1 MPIFGI
7 HLYPTA
13 DSMDPIEA
21 VKAAEE
27 RGLDSVSY
35 PEHTHIPVSRRTPFP
50 YGGELPKHYA
60 ELHDPFIVM
69 AAAAAA
75 TQRILLGTGVCLVP
89 EHDPIGL
96 AKQIAS
102 LDVVSRGRLFLG
114 VGAGWNAEEMEN
126 HGSHLKAR
134 WPITR
139 ERVLAM
145 KEIWNKTDAEYHG
158 RFVNFDPIWSWP
170 KPLQAGGPPVLL
182 GSTSPKALERLMSF
196 CDGWYAADLVSD
208 PGYYARVI
216 GELHRWASRTGRQLE
231 DVHLSIQL
239 GVVEDADRA
248 RRLLDAGFRHLLFSI
263 QPAPAD
269 KTLRL
274 LDRYSELV
282 YALRREYGSR

>member
-1 MPIFGI
+1 VPIFGI

-13 DSMDPIEA
+13 YSMDPIET

-69 AAAAAA
+69 AAAAVS
-75 TQRILLGTGVCLVP
+75 TRRILLGTGVCLIP
-89 EHDPIGL
+89 EHDPIAL
-96 AKQIAS
+96 AKQVAS
-102 LDVVSRGRLFLG
+102 LDVVSRGRLFIG
-114 VGAGWNAEEMEN
+114 IGAGWNAEEMEN
-126 HGSHLKAR
+126 HGSRLNTR

-145 KEIWNKTDAEYHG
+145 KEIWSKTDAHYHG
-158 RFVNFDPIWSWP
+158 KFVNFDPIWSWP
-170 KPLQAGGPPVLL
+170 KPVQTGGPPILL
-182 GSTSPKALERLMSF
+182 GSTSSRALERLMDF
-196 CDGWYAADLVSD
+196 CDGWYAADLIGD
-208 PGYYARVI
+208 PGYYARAI
-216 GELHRWASRTGRQLE
+216 GELRDWASRTGRQLA

-239 GVVEDADRA
+239 GVMGTADRA

-263 QPAPAD
+263 APAPTAE
-269 KTLRL
+269 TLSM
-274 LDRYSELV
+274 LDRYSDIAE
-282 YALRREYGSR
+282 ALRREYGSC